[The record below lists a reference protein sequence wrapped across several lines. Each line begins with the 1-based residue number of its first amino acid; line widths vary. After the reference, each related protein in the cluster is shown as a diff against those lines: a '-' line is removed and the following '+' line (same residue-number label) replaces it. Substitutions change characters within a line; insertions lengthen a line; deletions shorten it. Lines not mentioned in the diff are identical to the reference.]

1 MTHANF
7 ERVDLD
13 RVYPPFVAVSLEV
26 ITGCAARGVRYVA
39 THGFRD
45 LSEQAQL
52 RRLYVEGKGGKA
64 SPAGLSAHNY
74 GLAFDFVCDASPR
87 PGVQPDWRESAY
99 LVLGEE
105 AMKAGL
111 VWGGRFGDS
120 PHVQWPGYVNALQL
134 TPLRTLVQQ
143 SSLADVWA
151 RLDAERLSPKWR
163 AANPK
168 LAAELERL
176 GF

>member
-7 ERVDLD
+7 ERVALD
-13 RVYPPFVAVSLEV
+13 RVFLPFVVVSLEV
-26 ITGCAARGVRYVA
+26 ITRCAARGVRYVA

-45 LSEQAQL
+45 LSEQAEL
-52 RRLYVEGKGGKA
+52 RRLYVAGKGGKA
-64 SPAGLSAHNY
+64 SPAGFSAHNY

-99 LVLGEE
+99 RVLGEE
-105 AMKAGL
+105 ATNAGL

-120 PHVQWPGYVNALQL
+120 PHVQWPGYVSALQL

-143 SSLADVWA
+143 SSLGDVWA

>member
-7 ERVDLD
+7 ERVALD
-13 RVYPPFVAVSLEV
+13 RVYPPFVAVSLDV
-26 ITGCAARGVRYVA
+26 IARCAVWGVRYVA

-45 LSEQAQL
+45 LTEQAEL
-52 RRLYVEGKGGKA
+52 RRLYLAGKGGKA

-87 PGVQPDWRESAY
+87 PGVQPNWRESSY
-99 LVLGEE
+99 FVLGEE
-105 AMKAGL
+105 TTKAGL

-120 PHVQWPGYVNALQL
+120 PHVQWPGYVSALQL
-134 TPLRTLVQQ
+134 TPLLALVQQ
-143 SSLADVWA
+143 SSLDDVWA
-151 RLDAERLSPKWR
+151 RLDAERLSPMWR
-163 AANPK
+163 VANPK

-176 GF
+176 GC